1 MTGEMNIV
9 RKEDINELITI
20 ISSYIIS
27 QQDNGIIKKSEF
39 IKQLLELRQRIDE
52 QNDKYK

>member
-1 MTGEMNIV
+1 MLGDINII

-27 QQDNGIIKKSEF
+27 QQDNGIIKRSEF
-39 IKQLLELRQRIDE
+39 IKQLLDLRKRIDE
-52 QNDKYK
+52 QNDG